1 MDQHKRIV
9 AKVGLTEKEVI
20 FLFLYS
26 RKNLFILLFICS
38 YFIYLSF
45 LYFALGLPLLLN
57 LQACAVMVMFTVL
70 IVLLGSAFFI
80 RKEYRRNSK
89 LRVETDITFTSRET
103 QQKLSE
109 DKSNRYVDWEHIY
122 AVKELKNNFMF
133 YFSPFSATMIPKRCF
148 KSEEEIAAI
157 REMISSSVDSDK
169 VKLKTTA

>member
-1 MDQHKRIV
+1 MDQQKRIV
-9 AKVGLTEKEVI
+9 AKVGLTEKEAI

-26 RKNLFILLFICS
+26 RKNLFIILFICA

-57 LQACAVMVMFTVL
+57 IQACAVMLMFTVP
-70 IVLLGSAFFI
+70 IVLLSLAFII

-89 LRVETDITFTSRET
+89 LREETVITFISKDAPHTR
-103 QQKLSE
+103 SE
-109 DKSNRYVDWEHIY
+109 DKSNNYVDWKHVY
-122 AVKELKNNFMF
+122 AVKELKKNFIF

-148 KSEEEIAAI
+148 KSEEEIAII

-169 VKLKTTA
+169 VKLKE